1 MLTRQ
6 VDVGQTRH
14 HEPSHQAKP
23 VICCNRCKR
32 STGCANEASDIS
44 VLPNATSQCG
54 ASSGTISPTHVE
66 NFLSFNADDE
76 VLLFSHARKG
86 DVHAWNGERERA
98 ETTHFGIGLSV
109 ENFDRCR
116 RPTGLCARGRD
127 FTETIGRERWAHQ
140 YMEKRQS

>member
-1 MLTRQ
+1 
-6 VDVGQTRH
+6 
-14 HEPSHQAKP
+14 
-23 VICCNRCKR
+23 
-32 STGCANEASDIS
+32 
-44 VLPNATSQCG
+44 LPNATSQCV
-54 ASSGTISPTHVE
+54 ASSGTISPTHFE
-66 NFLSFNADDE
+66 NFLSFNADHE

-86 DVHAWNGERERA
+86 GVHAWNGERERA

-127 FTETIGRERWAHQ
+127 FTETKGRERWAHQ